1 VHVIGLGKTFIAAVV
16 MYNFYRWFP
25 QGKVIFM
32 APTKPLVHQQIDSCY
47 KVMGIPRED
56 TAELT
61 GDFQF
66 TVFIPCII
74 LTLAMNSQQ
83 VHIK

>member
-1 VHVIGLGKTFIAAVV
+1 MIVSAEKILIFVIGLGKTFIAAVV

-25 QGKVIFM
+25 LGKVIFM

-47 KVMGIPRED
+47 KVMGIPKDD

-61 GDFQF
+61 GVCQSSR
-66 TVFIPCII
+66 CHG
-74 LTLAMNSQQ
+74 LAC
-83 VHIK
+83 